1 MAKHPKTLLFALALF
16 CHIMLQLQAS
26 PLIGSSTYYDDDD
39 DDTEVLEID
48 LNSID
53 DLVNGGGEEGTQAI
67 DLSFYG
73 NALYGMPDNEV
84 TAQLVANYTVEE
96 SAVNPEE
103 LGSYLEGDILVPFGR
118 VSARNGIIT
127 LSSRWP
133 NGVVPFEIRGNFNAR
148 DMSTIEHAM
157 DEYHRRTC
165 IRFVPRSRESDY
177 ISIVSGNSGCWSS
190 VGRVG
195 GKQEVNL
202 QSPGCLSKPGTAM
215 HELMHALG
223 FLHEQNRQ
231 ERDSYVDIM
240 MENVQPNAVSN
251 FEKAQHTVA
260 YGVPYDYGSVMHYSA
275 NAFSRNGRPTIV
287 AVQPGGS
294 QRMGQREG
302 FSTYDIEKLNKMY
315 NCDGPA
321 IGGGVGA
328 GGNGMGAIAPAPAPV
343 AVPAPAPQPA
353 LPAPVGQAGN
363 ANLIGSFL
371 GGLISGLGLGEEIN
385 NADVTTE
392 TTNDI

>member
-1 MAKHPKTLLFALALF
+1 MAKHQKALLFALALF
-16 CHIMLQLQAS
+16 CHLMLQLQAS
-26 PLIGSSTYYDDDD
+26 PLLGTATYYDDDD

-53 DLVNGGGEEGTQAI
+53 ELGEEPKDVI

-73 NALYGMPDNEV
+73 NALYGTPDNEV
-84 TAQLVANYTVEE
+84 TAQLVANYTAEE
-96 SAVNPEE
+96 SPVNPEE
-103 LGSYLEGDILVPFGR
+103 LGSYLEGDILVPIGK
-118 VSARNGIIT
+118 VSTRNGIT
-127 LSSRWP
+127 TPSSRWP
-133 NGVVPFEIRGNFNAR
+133 NGVVPYEIRGNFNAR

-157 DEYHRRTC
+157 EEYHRRTC
-165 IRFVPRSRESDY
+165 IRFVRRSSESDY

-202 QSPGCLSKPGTAM
+202 QSPGCLTKPGTAM

-240 MENVQPNAVSN
+240 MENVQPSAVSN
-251 FEKAQHTVA
+251 FEKAQQTVA
-260 YGVPYDYGSVMHYSA
+260 FGVPYDYGSVMHYSA

-315 NCDGPA
+315 NCNGPA
-321 IGGGVGA
+321 IGGGGFGV
-328 GGNGMGAIAPAPAPV
+328 GGNGMGAIPPAPAPV
-343 AVPAPAPQPA
+343 AVPAPAPVPAQPA
-353 LPAPVGQAGN
+353 PGGN
-363 ANLIGSFL
+363 PNLIGSFL
-371 GGLISGLGLGEEIN
+371 GGLISGLGLGEELN
-385 NADVTTE
+385 QADLTTE
-392 TTNDI
+392 TNNEI

>member
-1 MAKHPKTLLFALALF
+1 MANHPKALLLTLALF
-16 CHIMLQLQAS
+16 CHLMLHVQAS
-26 PLIGSSTYYDDDD
+26 PLFGTATYSDDD

-48 LNSID
+48 FNSID
-53 DLVNGGGEEGTQAI
+53 ELINGGEESENAI

-84 TAQLVANYTVEE
+84 TAQLVANYTAEE
-96 SAVNPEE
+96 SSVNPEE
-103 LGSYLEGDILVPFGR
+103 LGSYLEGDILVPLGK
-118 VSARNGIIT
+118 VATRNGVT
-127 LSSRWP
+127 TQSSRWP

-165 IRFVPRSRESDY
+165 IRFVPRRSETDY

-202 QSPGCLSKPGTAM
+202 QSPGCLTKPGTAM

-240 MENVQPNAVSN
+240 MQNVQPSAVAN
-251 FEKAQHTVA
+251 FEKAQQTVA
-260 YGVPYDYGSVMHYSA
+260 FGVPYDYGSVMHYSA

-287 AVQPGGS
+287 AVVS
-294 QRMGQREG
+294 
-302 FSTYDIEKLNKMY
+302 IW
-315 NCDGPA
+315 
-321 IGGGVGA
+321 
-328 GGNGMGAIAPAPAPV
+328 
-343 AVPAPAPQPA
+343 
-353 LPAPVGQAGN
+353 
-363 ANLIGSFL
+363 
-371 GGLISGLGLGEEIN
+371 
-385 NADVTTE
+385 
-392 TTNDI
+392 

>member
-1 MAKHPKTLLFALALF
+1 MAKHPKALLFALALF
-16 CHIMLQLQAS
+16 YHLMLQLQAS
-26 PLIGSSTYYDDDD
+26 PLYGTGIYHDNDDDN
-39 DDTEVLEID
+39 TEVLEID
-48 LNSID
+48 LNNID
-53 DLVNGGGEEGTQAI
+53 DLINDGGKEQEEAI

-84 TAQLVANYTVEE
+84 TAQLVANYTAEE
-96 SAVNPEE
+96 SPVNPEE
-103 LGSYLEGDILVPFGR
+103 LGSYLEGDILVPIRR
-118 VSARNGIIT
+118 VLTKNGITT

-148 DMSTIEHAM
+148 DMATIEHAI

-202 QSPGCLSKPGTAM
+202 QSPGCLTKPGTAM

-240 MENVQPNAVSN
+240 VENVQPTAVSN
-251 FEKAQHTVA
+251 FEKAQQTVA
-260 YGVPYDYGSVMHYSA
+260 FGVPYDYGSVMHYSA

-287 AVQPGGS
+287 AVVS
-294 QRMGQREG
+294 MWWI
-302 FSTYDIEKLNKMY
+302 STIWQ
-315 NCDGPA
+315 
-321 IGGGVGA
+321 V
-328 GGNGMGAIAPAPAPV
+328 
-343 AVPAPAPQPA
+343 
-353 LPAPVGQAGN
+353 
-363 ANLIGSFL
+363 
-371 GGLISGLGLGEEIN
+371 
-385 NADVTTE
+385 
-392 TTNDI
+392 